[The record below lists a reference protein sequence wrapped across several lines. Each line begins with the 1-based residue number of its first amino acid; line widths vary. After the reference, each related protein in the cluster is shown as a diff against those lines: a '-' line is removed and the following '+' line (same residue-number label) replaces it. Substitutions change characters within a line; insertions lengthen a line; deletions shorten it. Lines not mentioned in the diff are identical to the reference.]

1 MEMKELPLILA
12 DFKLNLSQYD
22 LIAAHPFFVAVMD
35 EARIEWGSALSAEK
49 RIKIEAAATLE
60 QALPF
65 IGAKMIKKDESLDA
79 QVKAGAL
86 LAKICGLGESGD
98 RGGGGGEKFTIN
110 IDLGGDKKIEFVR
123 DVTPTQAPSQAP
135 FGVPAALPSNPEGQ
149 G

>member
-1 MEMKELPLILA
+1 MDIKELPLILS
-12 DFKLNLSQYD
+12 DFKLNLAQYD
-22 LIAAHPFFVAVMD
+22 LIAAHPFFIAAAD

-79 QVKAGAL
+79 QVKAGTL
-86 LAKICGLGESGD
+86 LAKLAGIGET
-98 RGGGGGEKFTIN
+98 GGGAGSGEKFTIN
-110 IDLGGDKKIEFVR
+110 IDLGGDKKIEFVK
-123 DVTPTQAPSQAP
+123 DVTPAPAPTP
-135 FGVPAALPSNPEGQ
+135 FGVPATLPSNPEGT